1 MRFRLF
7 GAVAVV
13 GLTAVVAVAVGTA
26 GAKTGKPSASAATG
40 TAVPIVSPDV
50 QSVLF
55 DNNSND
61 SGIGISSQN
70 LEPGFDAYD
79 DAAADDFVVPVN
91 TKWHVKQVIVTGVY
105 YNGSGPAVSE
115 NVTFYTNKS
124 KLPNTVKKQYL
135 GLVGTD
141 NGTGS
146 FVIKLPAGD
155 AANLSGGSVNP
166 AGKHYWVSVQ
176 VNMDFGVGGQWGW
189 EGSLNNPTT
198 PAAPYIDAWENPG
211 DGFGTGCTTWN
222 FEYTCIGDLGQ
233 GPSKMF
239 TLKGTH
245 TP

>member
-7 GAVAVV
+7 SAVAAV
-13 GLTAVVAVAVGTA
+13 GLTVAVAVAVGTA
-26 GAKTGKPSASAATG
+26 GAKTGKPSVTGAAATG
-40 TAVPIVSPDV
+40 TARVMTSPDV
-50 QSVLF
+50 LGTLF
-55 DNNSND
+55 DNNSGD

-70 LEPGFDAYD
+70 FEPANDAFD
-79 DAAADDFVVPVN
+79 DAAADDFIVPQN
-91 TKWHVKQVIVTGVY
+91 TKWHIKQVIVTGVY

-124 KLPNTVKKQYL
+124 KLPNTVKKTYT
-135 GLVGTD
+135 GIVGTD

-146 FVIKLPAGD
+146 FVIKLPS
-155 AANLSGGSVNP
+155 AATLSGGANP

-189 EGSLNNPTT
+189 EGSLNNPTA
-198 PAAPYIDAWENPG
+198 PAAPYNDAWENPG
-211 DGFGTGCTTWN
+211 DGFGTGCTTWTV
-222 FEYTCIGDLGQ
+222 EYTCIGDLGQ

-239 TLKGTH
+239 ALKGTH

>member
-70 LEPGFDAYD
+70 FEPGFDAYD

-115 NVTFYTNKS
+115 NVRFYTNHS
-124 KLPNTVKKQYL
+124 KLPNTLKKEYL
-135 GLVGTD
+135 DIAGID

-146 FVIKLPAGD
+146 FTIKLPTATT
-155 AANLSGGSVNP
+155 LKGGLN
-166 AGKHYWVSVQ
+166 GKHFWVNVQ
-176 VNMDFGVGGQWGW
+176 ANMDFSVGGQWGW

-198 PAAPYIDAWENPG
+198 PAAPYNDAWENPG
-211 DGFGTGCTTWN
+211 DGFGTGCTTYTV
-222 FEYTCIGDLGQ
+222 EYTCIGDLGQ